1 MLAGIG
7 GQAQSV
13 AIGWE
18 LYERTRSA
26 LALGLVG
33 LVSGLP
39 VILLA
44 LPAGHTA
51 DRFDRKRIVA
61 VSGLVGVMSS
71 LILAVISWQR
81 GPIPFFYASLF
92 LAALAAAFN
101 DPARI
106 ALLPQLVTRA
116 RFANAVT
123 WNSTGYLTAA
133 AVGPALGGLILAW
146 TRSAPAVYLTN
157 ALCTL
162 VFVLLIAS
170 IRGKQAVRSGE
181 RMTLASLAAGFK
193 FVRET
198 GVIFAAITMDLFAVL
213 LGGATTL
220 LPVFAKDIL
229 HVGPSGLGWLRAA
242 PQVGALIMAL
252 AIAHRPPMRRTG
264 HKLMLAVAGF
274 GAATIAFGLSRS
286 FLLSIIMLFTL
297 GALDAIS
304 MVIRSTL
311 VQTRTPDVMRG
322 RVSAVNSVFADT
334 SNELGGFES
343 GAVASLFGPVI
354 SVVAGGI
361 GTLVVVAAVM
371 KKWPELVGLDK
382 LHTGGD

>member
-13 AIGWE
+13 AVGWE
-18 LYERTRSA
+18 LYERTHSA
-26 LALGLVG
+26 FALGLVG

-51 DRFDRKRIVA
+51 DRFDRKRIVTL
-61 VSGLVGVMSS
+61 SGLIGVLSS
-71 LILAVISWQR
+71 LILAGISWER
-81 GPIPFFYASLF
+81 GPIPLFYAALF

-101 DPARI
+101 DPARV
-106 ALLPQLVTRA
+106 ALLPQLVTRG

-133 AVGPALGGLILAW
+133 AIGPAIGGLMLAW
-146 TRSAPAVYLTN
+146 TRGAPPVYLTN
-157 ALCTL
+157 AVCGL
-162 VFVLLIAS
+162 VFVILIAS

-252 AIAHRPPMRRTG
+252 AIAHLPPMRRTG

-274 GAATIAFGLSRS
+274 GAATIVFGLSRS
-286 FLLSIIMLFTL
+286 FLLSMIMLFSL

-322 RVSAVNSVFADT
+322 RVSAVNAVFVDT

-343 GAVASLFGPVI
+343 GVTAALFGPLI

-361 GTLVVVAAVM
+361 GTLLVVAAVM
-371 KKWPELVGLDK
+371 KKWPELARLDE
-382 LHTGGD
+382 LHVESD